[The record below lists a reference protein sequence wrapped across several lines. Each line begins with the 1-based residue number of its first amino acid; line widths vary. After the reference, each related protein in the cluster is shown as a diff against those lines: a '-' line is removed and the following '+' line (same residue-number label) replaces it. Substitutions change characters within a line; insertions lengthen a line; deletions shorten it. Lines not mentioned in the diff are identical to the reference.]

1 MPDKNISIGNPVKKS
16 AAEMV
21 AAFANITAEDMTKL
35 VKLDERM
42 LLRLNIEL
50 KYRQILW
57 QEE

>member
-1 MPDKNISIGNPVKKS
+1 
-16 AAEMV
+16 MV

-50 KYRQILW
+50 KYRQILR